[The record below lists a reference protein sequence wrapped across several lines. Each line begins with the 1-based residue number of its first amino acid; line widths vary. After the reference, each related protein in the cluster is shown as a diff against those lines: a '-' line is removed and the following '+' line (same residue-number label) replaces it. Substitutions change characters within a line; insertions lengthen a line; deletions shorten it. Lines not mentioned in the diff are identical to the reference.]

1 MNDFD
6 LAAIAQFTQ
15 TSMDSAAT
23 SSRGQFT
30 AKVLSGAGGLY
41 TVQANGKTIRGV
53 QSASRIK
60 WKPNQWV
67 TVQIADGCYQIVGP
81 AAGESDSE

>member
-1 MNDFD
+1 MTDQE

-15 TSMDSAAT
+15 SAMASAAT
-23 SSRGQFT
+23 GSRGQFT
-30 AKVLSGAGGLY
+30 AKVLSGSGGLY
-41 TVQANGKTIRGV
+41 TVQADGKTIRGV

-60 WKPNQWV
+60 WKQDQWV